1 MKLPPVKVPK
11 IRKPRDLNIPAPR
24 RPSLDNGDE
33 AELLAGEVMGMKASA
48 PEERMAKALGKA
60 QVPFEF
66 RYTVGAPRGLPGWK
80 EIDFVASKNGMV
92 YPIEV
97 DTEFTHRNKGKADRL
112 HDAIVLSELEQQ
124 GYQVYPQVIH
134 VMGETD
140 LVDQRAAD
148 ATAKRLFQ

>member
-33 AELLAGEVMGMKASA
+33 AELLVGEVMGMKASA

-97 DTEFTHRNKGKADRL
+97 DTEFTHRNKGEADEIDNAQPLCLSCNLKKATKIID
-112 HDAIVLSELEQQ
+112 
-124 GYQVYPQVIH
+124 YK